1 MLATMK
7 GKVFIQNGFTVL
19 ILAFFITACT
29 HAPINPIVTDKADSS
44 KTLLTDSAQKPDI
57 IIPPLNNSSSRLPKD
72 NGSKHRLIWDHIG
85 DQLRLTK
92 FYNHPHVVKQKEKFL
107 TNADYLS
114 QVTKRSGPFI
124 HFVLTEIEKRQMP
137 AELALLPIIE
147 SGYYPRARSRAKA
160 EGLWQIMSYTG
171 RELGLKHTYSYDGR
185 HDVYAA
191 TSAALD
197 YLAQMHDRFDGDW
210 LLALAAYNA
219 GPHRIKR
226 AVNNNSNNM
235 DNEHVFWDLRLP
247 RETREYIP
255 KILAICSIIK
265 DKKFNSTLL
274 YPIENQAYLET
285 IQLTKRIS
293 PAKLIDAIDISESE
307 IKLLNP
313 ALRNFNFPIHAGYQL
328 LVPKHDVKLISDAI
342 NKLPEESQPDIAR
355 HRINRGETLSTIA
368 RRYGTSV
375 HALREANS
383 LHNNTIVAGRSLLV
397 PHKPGAK
404 ITTHTSVKKSHSQ
417 KNTVRIK
424 QDTFIA
430 EPYVYVVAMGDS
442 FWEIANR
449 NNTTVQRLFE
459 INGRNADQPLLP
471 GETILVD

>member
-1 MLATMK
+1 MCSNK
-7 GKVFIQNGFTVL
+7 K
-19 ILAFFITACT
+19 
-29 HAPINPIVTDKADSS
+29 K
-44 KTLLTDSAQKPDI
+44 
-57 IIPPLNNSSSRLPKD
+57 
-72 NGSKHRLIWDHIG
+72 
-85 DQLRLTK
+85 
-92 FYNHPHVVKQKEKFL
+92 KFL
-107 TNADYLS
+107 NKSEYLS
-114 QVTKRSGPFI
+114 KVTKRSEPFI

-137 AELALLPIIE
+137 AELAILPIIE

-171 RELGLKHTYSYDGR
+171 KELGLKRTYSYDGR

-197 YLAQMHDRFDGDW
+197 YLTQMHERFDGDW

-226 AVNNNSNNM
+226 AVNYSNSKI
-235 DNEHVFWDLRLP
+235 DEKVYWDLRLP

-265 DKKFNSTLL
+265 DKKFNDTLL
-274 YPIENQAYLET
+274 YPIADQAYLET

-293 PAKLIDAIDISESE
+293 PAKLVDAIEVSESE

-313 ALRNFNFPIHAGYQL
+313 ALRNFNLPIHAGYQL
-328 LVPKHDVKLISDAI
+328 LVPKFDAKLIAEAI
-342 NKLPEESQPDIAR
+342 NNLPEATQPEIAK

-375 HALREANS
+375 NALREANS
-383 LHNNTIVAGRSLLV
+383 LQSNKIVAGRSLLV
-397 PHKPGAK
+397 PFEPGAK
-404 ITTHTSVKKSHSQ
+404 INHASVKKRPSQ
-417 KNTVRIK
+417 KISMV
-424 QDTFIA
+424 DTPDTLIA
-430 EPYVYVVAMGDS
+430 EPYMYVVAMGDS
-442 FWEIANR
+442 FWKIANR

>member
-1 MLATMK
+1 MLAAMK
-7 GKVFIQNGFTVL
+7 GKVFIINGFVVL
-19 ILAFFITACT
+19 ILAFFITSCAHSPT
-29 HAPINPIVTDKADSS
+29 NPIVTEKVESS
-44 KTLLTDSAQKPDI
+44 KTFLTDLAPKPDF
-57 IIPPLNNSSSRLPKD
+57 IIPPLNNSFSRL
-72 NGSKHRLIWDHIG
+72 SKENNSKYRLIWDHIG
-85 DQLRLTK
+85 DQLELTK
-92 FYNHPHVVKQKEKFL
+92 FYNHPQVIKQKEKFL
-107 TNADYLS
+107 TKTDYLS
-114 QVTKRSGPFI
+114 QVTKRSEPFI

-137 AELALLPIIE
+137 AELAILPIIE

-171 RELGLKHTYSYDGR
+171 KELGLKHTYSYDGR

-219 GPHRIKR
+219 GPYRIKR
-226 AVNNNSNNM
+226 AINPSNNI

-265 DKKFNSTLL
+265 DKKFNGTLL
-274 YPIENQAYLET
+274 YPIADQAYLET
-285 IQLTKRIS
+285 IKLTKRIS
-293 PAKLIDAIDISESE
+293 PAKLVASINISESE

-328 LVPKHDVKLISDAI
+328 LVPKHDVNLISGAI
-342 NKLPEESQPDIAR
+342 NKLPEETQSEIAR

-375 HALREANS
+375 KALREANS
-383 LHNNTIVAGRSLLV
+383 LQNNTIVAGRSLLV
-397 PHKPGAK
+397 PYEPGKK
-404 ITTHTSVKKSHSQ
+404 INHAQSKQIHSQ
-417 KNTVRIK
+417 KDIVSTKHNTLI
-424 QDTFIA
+424 T
-430 EPYVYVVAMGDS
+430 EPYMYVVAMGDS
-442 FWEIANR
+442 FWKIANR
-449 NNTTVQRLFE
+449 NNTTVQRLFK
-459 INGRNADQPLLP
+459 INDRNANQPLLP

>member
-1 MLATMK
+1 MLAPMK
-7 GKVFIQNGFTVL
+7 DIAFIKNGFAVL
-19 ILAFFITACT
+19 VLAFLITACS
-29 HAPINPIVTDKADSS
+29 HSPINPIVTDKADSS
-44 KTLLTDSAQKPDI
+44 KTLLAESAQKPDF
-57 IIPPLNNSSSRLPKD
+57 IIPPLDISFSRLSEK
-72 NGSKHRLIWDHIG
+72 NRSKNRLIWDHIG
-85 DQLRLTK
+85 EQLELTK
-92 FYNHPHVVKQKEKFL
+92 FYDHPKVIKQKEKYL
-107 TNADYLS
+107 TKTDYLS
-114 QVTKRSGPFI
+114 EVTKRSEPFI

-147 SGYYPRARSRAKA
+147 SGYFPRARSRAKA

-171 RELGLKHTYSYDGR
+171 KELGLKYTYSYDGR

-226 AVNNNSNNM
+226 AIIYSNNF
-235 DNEHVFWDLRLP
+235 DNEPVFWDLRLP

-274 YPIENQAYLET
+274 HPIADQTYLET
-285 IQLTKRIS
+285 IQLKKRIS
-293 PAKLIDAIDISESE
+293 PAKLVDAIDVSESE

-328 LVPKHDVKLISDAI
+328 LVPKDDVKLISDAI
-342 NKLPEESQPDIAR
+342 DKLPEDTQPEIAK
-355 HRINRGETLSTIA
+355 HRISRGETLSTIA
-368 RRYGTSV
+368 RQYDTSV
-375 HALREANS
+375 KALRETNS

-397 PHKPGAK
+397 PYEPGTK
-404 ITTHTSVKKSHSQ
+404 ISRASSIQNHLQ
-417 KNTVRIK
+417 KNTVVSK
-424 QDTFIA
+424 QDTLIA

-442 FWEIANR
+442 FWKIANR
-449 NNTTVQRLFE
+449 NNTTVQRLFK